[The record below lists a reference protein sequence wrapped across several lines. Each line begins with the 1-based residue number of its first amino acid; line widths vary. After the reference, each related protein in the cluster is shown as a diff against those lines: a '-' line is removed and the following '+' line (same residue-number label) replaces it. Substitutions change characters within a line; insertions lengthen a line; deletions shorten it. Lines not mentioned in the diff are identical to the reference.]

1 MTKDNYEL
9 SQLELG
15 ERLRS
20 ARETANLTQ
29 DVAAKAVGIA
39 RTTLVAIEKGQR
51 AAKLKELQ
59 DLCRSY
65 GVSVNSM
72 LRRESVH
79 VDLVPRFRTFAETGN
94 AGIDQAAK
102 MLNDLVK
109 AEVELENILGIQ
121 KTYNYPTEKNILP
134 GDVRQQAEQ
143 DALSLRNWLG
153 LGEGP
158 IHDLYAILELQLGIR
173 VYTRKLDAKVS
184 GLFAYDDAVGAC
196 MLINASH
203 RKDRRAQTGSH
214 ELGHFIAT
222 RRKPEIYQDDV
233 YDNSR
238 EERYA
243 NAFSRAFLTP
253 TRAVMEKF
261 KEVTIGST
269 HLTRR
274 HIILLANFFGVSR
287 QAMVM
292 RLEDLGL
299 TKKGTWD
306 WFADN
311 GGITDDQVRQVL
323 GNGADEPPAVQS
335 PQSSRLY
342 LLAIEAWKKELISE
356 GQMSGLLKLNREMV
370 RELLDEAQED
380 EVDDLFKLPS

>member
-1 MTKDNYEL
+1 MTKENYEL
-9 SQLELG
+9 SQFELG

-29 DVAAKAVGIA
+29 DVAAKAAGLS
-39 RTTLVAIEKGQR
+39 RTTLVAIEKGHR
-51 AAKLKELQ
+51 AAKLMELQ

-65 GVSVNSM
+65 GVSVNSI

-79 VDLVPRFRTFAETGN
+79 VDLVPRFRTLAETGEPC
-94 AGIDQAAK
+94 IDTAAK

-109 AEVELENILGIQ
+109 AEVELENILGVQ
-121 KTYNYPTEKNILP
+121 KTYNYPAEKSILA

-143 DALSLRNWLG
+143 DALNLRNWLG
-153 LGEGP
+153 LGDGP
-158 IHDLYAILELQLGIR
+158 IRDLYVILELQLGIR
-173 VYTRKLDAKVS
+173 VYTRKLDGKVS

-196 MLINASH
+196 MLINSTN
-203 RKDRRAQTGSH
+203 RRDRRNQTWSH

-222 RRKPEIYQDDV
+222 RRRPEIYQDAM

-243 NAFSRAFLTP
+243 NAFARAFMTP
-253 TRAVMEKF
+253 TRTVMEKF
-261 KEVTIGST
+261 KEVTIGSS

-274 HIILLANFFGVSR
+274 HIILLANFFSVSR

-292 RLEDLGL
+292 RLEELGL

-306 WFADN
+306 WFQDN
-311 GGITDDQVRQVL
+311 GGITDEQVRQVL
-323 GNGADEPPAVQS
+323 GEDGNEFPAVQ
-335 PQSSRLY
+335 PQQSSRLY
-342 LLAIEAWKKELISE
+342 LLAIEAWKRDLLSE
-356 GQMSGLLKLNREMV
+356 GQMSDLLKLSREMV

-380 EVDDLFKLPS
+380 EVDDLFKLPN

>member
-1 MTKDNYEL
+1 MTKENYEL
-9 SQLELG
+9 SQFELG

-29 DVAAKAVGIA
+29 DVAAKAAGLS
-39 RTTLVAIEKGQR
+39 RTTLVAIEKGHR
-51 AAKLKELQ
+51 AAKLMELQ

-65 GVSVNSM
+65 GVSVNSI

-79 VDLVPRFRTFAETGN
+79 VDLVPRFRTLAETGEPC
-94 AGIDQAAK
+94 IDTAAK

-109 AEVELENILGIQ
+109 AEVELENILGVQ
-121 KTYNYPTEKNILP
+121 KTYNYPAEKSILA

-143 DALSLRNWLG
+143 DALNLRNWLG
-153 LGEGP
+153 LGGGP
-158 IHDLYAILELQLGIR
+158 IRDLYVILELQLGIR
-173 VYTRKLDAKVS
+173 VYTRKLDGKVS

-196 MLINASH
+196 MLINSTH
-203 RKDRRAQTGSH
+203 RRDRRNQTGSH

-222 RRKPEIYQDDV
+222 RRRPEIYQDAM

-243 NAFSRAFLTP
+243 NAFARAFMTP
-253 TRAVMEKF
+253 TRTVMEKF
-261 KEVTIGST
+261 KEVTIGSS

-274 HIILLANFFGVSR
+274 HIILLANFFSVSR

-292 RLEDLGL
+292 RLEELGL

-306 WFADN
+306 WFQDN
-311 GGITDDQVRQVL
+311 GGITDEQVRQVL
-323 GNGADEPPAVQS
+323 GEDGNEFPAVQ
-335 PQSSRLY
+335 PQQSSRLY
-342 LLAIEAWKKELISE
+342 LLAIEAWKRDLLSE
-356 GQMSGLLKLNREMV
+356 GQMSDLLKLSREMV

-380 EVDDLFKLPS
+380 EVDDLFKLPN

>member
-1 MTKDNYEL
+1 MTKENYEL
-9 SQLELG
+9 SQFELG

-29 DVAAKAVGIA
+29 DVAAKAAGLS
-39 RTTLVAIEKGQR
+39 RTTLVAIEKGHR
-51 AAKLKELQ
+51 AAKLMELQ

-65 GVSVNSM
+65 GVSVNSI

-79 VDLVPRFRTFAETGN
+79 VDLVPRFRTLAETGEPC
-94 AGIDQAAK
+94 IDTAAK

-109 AEVELENILGIQ
+109 AEVELENILGVQ
-121 KTYNYPTEKNILP
+121 KTYNYPAEKSILA

-143 DALSLRNWLG
+143 DALNLRNWLG
-153 LGEGP
+153 LGDGP
-158 IHDLYAILELQLGIR
+158 IRDLYVILELQLGIR
-173 VYTRKLDAKVS
+173 VYTRKLDGKVS

-196 MLINASH
+196 MLINSTH
-203 RKDRRAQTGSH
+203 RRDRRNQTGSH

-222 RRKPEIYQDDV
+222 RRRPEIYQDEM

-243 NAFSRAFLTP
+243 NAFARAFMTP
-253 TRAVMEKF
+253 TRTVMEKF
-261 KEVTIGST
+261 KEVTIGSS

-274 HIILLANFFGVSR
+274 HIILLANFFSVSR

-292 RLEDLGL
+292 RLEELGL

-306 WFADN
+306 WFQDN
-311 GGITDDQVRQVL
+311 GGITDEQVRQVL
-323 GNGADEPPAVQS
+323 GEDGNEFPAVQ
-335 PQSSRLY
+335 PQQSSRLY
-342 LLAIEAWKKELISE
+342 LLAIEAWKRDLLSE
-356 GQMSGLLKLNREMV
+356 GQMSDLLKLSREMV

-380 EVDDLFKLPS
+380 EVDDLFKLPN

>member
-1 MTKDNYEL
+1 MTKENYEL
-9 SQLELG
+9 SQFELG

-29 DVAAKAVGIA
+29 DVAAKAAGLS
-39 RTTLVAIEKGQR
+39 RTTLVAIEKGHR
-51 AAKLKELQ
+51 AAKLMELQ

-65 GVSVNSM
+65 GVSVNSI

-79 VDLVPRFRTFAETGN
+79 VDLVPRFRTLAETGEPC
-94 AGIDQAAK
+94 IDTAARL
-102 MLNDLVK
+102 LNDLVK
-109 AEVELENILGIQ
+109 AEVELENILGVQ
-121 KTYNYPTEKNILP
+121 KTYNYPAEKSILA

-143 DALSLRNWLG
+143 DALNLRNWLG
-153 LGEGP
+153 LGDGP
-158 IHDLYAILELQLGIR
+158 IRDLYVILELQLGIR
-173 VYTRKLDAKVS
+173 VYTRKLDGKVS

-196 MLINASH
+196 MLINSTH
-203 RKDRRAQTGSH
+203 RRDRRNQTGSH

-222 RRKPEIYQDDV
+222 RRRPEIYQDEM

-243 NAFSRAFLTP
+243 NAFARAFMTP
-253 TRAVMEKF
+253 TRTVMEKF
-261 KEVTIGST
+261 KEVTIGSS

-274 HIILLANFFGVSR
+274 HIILLANFFSVSR

-292 RLEDLGL
+292 RLEELGL

-306 WFADN
+306 WFQDN
-311 GGITDDQVRQVL
+311 GGITAEQVRQVL
-323 GNGADEPPAVQS
+323 GEDGNEFPAVQ
-335 PQSSRLY
+335 PQQSSRLY
-342 LLAIEAWKKELISE
+342 LLAIEAWKRDLLSE
-356 GQMSGLLKLNREMV
+356 GQMSDLLKLSREMV

-380 EVDDLFKLPS
+380 EVDDLFKLPN

>member
-1 MTKDNYEL
+1 MTKENYEL

-20 ARETANLTQ
+20 ARETANQTQ
-29 DVAAKAVGIA
+29 DVAAKAAGLS

-51 AAKLKELQ
+51 AAKLMELQ

-65 GVSVNSM
+65 SVSVNSI

-79 VDLVPRFRTFAETGN
+79 VDLVPRFRTLAETGEPC
-94 AGIDQAAK
+94 IDSAAK

-109 AEVELENILGIQ
+109 AEVELENILGVQ
-121 KTYNYPTEKNILP
+121 KTYNYPAEKSILA

-143 DALSLRNWLG
+143 DALNLRNWLG

-158 IHDLYAILELQLGIR
+158 IRDLYVILELQLGIR
-173 VYTRKLDAKVS
+173 VYTRKLDGKVS

-196 MLINASH
+196 MLINSTH
-203 RKDRRAQTGSH
+203 RRDRRNQTGSH

-222 RRKPEIYQDDV
+222 RRRPEIYQDEM

-243 NAFSRAFLTP
+243 NAFARAFLTP
-253 TRAVMEKF
+253 TRTVMEKF
-261 KEVTIGST
+261 KELTIGSS

-274 HIILLANFFGVSR
+274 HIILLANFFSVSR

-292 RLEDLGL
+292 RLEELGL

-306 WFADN
+306 WFKDN
-311 GGITDDQVRQVL
+311 GGITDEQVRQVL
-323 GNGADEPPAVQS
+323 GEDGNEAPAVQS
-335 PQSSRLY
+335 QQSSRLY
-342 LLAIEAWKKELISE
+342 LLAIEAWKRDLLSE
-356 GQMSGLLKLNREMV
+356 GQMSDLLKLSREMV

-380 EVDDLFKLPS
+380 EVDDLFKLPN

>member
-1 MTKDNYEL
+1 MTKVNYEL

-20 ARETANLTQ
+20 ARETANQTQ
-29 DVAAKAVGIA
+29 DVAAKAAGLS

-51 AAKLKELQ
+51 AAKLMELQ

-65 GVSVNSM
+65 SVSVNSI

-79 VDLVPRFRTFAETGN
+79 VDLVPRFRTLAETGEPC
-94 AGIDQAAK
+94 IDSAAK

-109 AEVELENILGIQ
+109 AEVELENILGVQ
-121 KTYNYPTEKNILP
+121 KTYNYPAEKSILA

-143 DALSLRNWLG
+143 DALNLRNWLG

-158 IHDLYAILELQLGIR
+158 IRDLYVILELQLGIR
-173 VYTRKLDAKVS
+173 VYTRKLDGKVS

-196 MLINASH
+196 MLINSTH
-203 RKDRRAQTGSH
+203 RRDRRNQTGSH

-222 RRKPEIYQDDV
+222 RRRPEIYQDEM

-243 NAFSRAFLTP
+243 NAFARAFLTP
-253 TRAVMEKF
+253 TRTVMEKF
-261 KEVTIGST
+261 KEVTIGSS

-274 HIILLANFFGVSR
+274 HIILLANFFSVSR

-292 RLEDLGL
+292 RLEELGL

-306 WFADN
+306 WFQDN
-311 GGITDDQVRQVL
+311 GGITDEQVRQVL
-323 GNGADEPPAVQS
+323 GEDGNEAPAVQS
-335 PQSSRLY
+335 QQSSRLY
-342 LLAIEAWKKELISE
+342 LLAIEAWKRDLLSE
-356 GQMSGLLKLNREMV
+356 GQMSDLLKLSREMV

-380 EVDDLFKLPS
+380 EVDDLFKLPN